1 MLTHRERRNMRI
13 LVTGGA
19 GFIGSALVWELN
31 RRGFDDILIAD
42 RLGTGEKWRHLVPLR
57 FRDYLEADELAR
69 IVSETPGKLDE
80 VSTIFHL
87 GACSSTTE
95 TDASYLIRNNFG
107 YTKMLAEWAVAKGR
121 RFLYASSGATY
132 GGREHSLREDL
143 ELSELRP
150 LNKYGFSKHIFDVY
164 AARTGMLDRIV
175 GLKYFNV
182 YGPNEDHKGDMRSVV
197 HKAYESIVRDGW
209 VGLFK
214 SYRPQI
220 ADGQQTRD
228 FIYVKDA
235 VAMTVHLAD
244 APTARG
250 LFNVG
255 SGQARS
261 WLDLANAVFAAM
273 GRKPDIRFIEMPETL
288 RGRYQYATQATIDK
302 LIATGYERPITSLEA
317 GIADYV
323 RGYLIPGVG
332 LGDEGEIAG
341 TPLSPRAKSRGSE
354 AVALPRG

>member
-1 MLTHRERRNMRI
+1 MLAHRERRGMRI

-19 GFIGSALVWELN
+19 GLYRKRAYMGAESARV
-31 RRGFDDILIAD
+31 RRYSRRRSAWVPARNGVISFRCVFATILKLTIS
-42 RLGTGEKWRHLVPLR
+42 RS
-57 FRDYLEADELAR
+57 

-95 TDASYLIRNNFG
+95 SDASYLIRNNFG

-121 RFLYASSGATY
+121 RFVYASSGATY
-132 GGREHSLREDL
+132 GAREHGLREDL
-143 ELSELRP
+143 ESSELRP

-164 AARTGMLDRIV
+164 AARSGMLDRIV

-197 HKAYESIVRDGW
+197 HKAYESITRDGW

-214 SYRPQI
+214 SYRPEI
-220 ADGQQTRD
+220 ADGEQTRD

-235 VAMTVHLAD
+235 VAMTVHLANTPS
-244 APTARG
+244 ASG

-255 SGQARS
+255 SGAART
-261 WLDLANAVFAAM
+261 WLDLVGAVFTAM
-273 GRKPDIRFIEMPETL
+273 GRKPDIRFIEMPEAL

-302 LIATGYERPITSLEA
+302 LRAPATTGR
-317 GIADYV
+317 
-323 RGYLIPGVG
+323 
-332 LGDEGEIAG
+332 
-341 TPLSPRAKSRGSE
+341 SPRSRTESPTTSE
-354 AVALPRG
+354 AT